1 MMQSKYKIIA
11 ILAVL
16 ALVGCQARTSSPA
29 TAPQTATVT
38 RGTLTALVNAAG
50 TVNAKSQATLAFPA
64 SGQVKEIDVL
74 TGDHVKAGQVLAK
87 LDTTDLELAVAQ
99 AQVNLDTAKTKLAQ
113 TQAGP
118 KPADVAS
125 AQSSLASAYSA
136 YQAALT
142 KNNLTDSQLTV
153 ARAQVDKTKAA
164 LARAQLA
171 YQWEV
176 GNWLDKN
183 PLNSQQ
189 KTDLDNA
196 QTAYDLAQAA
206 YNQAAAGI
214 NTSPLQAAAAQVAQA
229 QYQLDSLKNTPTP
242 QDLVIAQ
249 QGVKQAEAGLA
260 QAQMQLA
267 NAVLVAPFDG
277 TVADVSVQVGQ
288 MVDSSVGAVILA
300 DLSQLD
306 IALTVAETDEP
317 KVKVGQE
324 AQVTLDAV
332 PGVTFAG
339 RVDEMDLVGTMTQG
353 VVNYPATVVMTDTSG
368 QVRPGMNAT
377 VSVIVE
383 QRDSVLLVPN
393 RAVQTQGRAH
403 LVTVLYQ
410 GQQIQTPVTI
420 GLSGDTQTEVVDGL
434 REGDIVLLN
443 ATTATTARGGPGGG
457 FIVRPPGD

>member
-1 MMQSKYKIIA
+1 
-11 ILAVL
+11 
-16 ALVGCQARTSSPA
+16 
-29 TAPQTATVT
+29 
-38 RGTLTALVNAAG
+38 
-50 TVNAKSQATLAFPA
+50 
-64 SGQVKEIDVL
+64 
-74 TGDHVKAGQVLAK
+74 
-87 LDTTDLELAVAQ
+87 
-99 AQVNLDTAKTKLAQ
+99 
-113 TQAGP
+113 
-118 KPADVAS
+118 
-125 AQSSLASAYSA
+125 
-136 YQAALT
+136 
-142 KNNLTDSQLTV
+142 
-153 ARAQVDKTKAA
+153 
-164 LARAQLA
+164 
-171 YQWEV
+171 
-176 GNWLDKN
+176 
-183 PLNSQQ
+183 
-189 KTDLDNA
+189 
-196 QTAYDLAQAA
+196 
-206 YNQAAAGI
+206 
-214 NTSPLQAAAAQVAQA
+214 
-229 QYQLDSLKNTPTP
+229 
-242 QDLVIAQ
+242 
-249 QGVKQAEAGLA
+249 
-260 QAQMQLA
+260 
-267 NAVLVAPFDG
+267 
-277 TVADVSVQVGQ
+277 

-317 KVKVGQE
+317 KVKVGQA